1 MVSLHNCMTVYFI
14 AEIRSKLV
22 DEGSVPVL
30 ISLLDSGVDNLL
42 FYGADGLS
50 NLVTDNGTNNLQH
63 V

>member
-1 MVSLHNCMTVYFI
+1 MTVYFI